1 MFLLSSQN
9 GHWNGAAP
17 SFVQQQTA
25 SVVESKM
32 AGQTARDLLVVGLRN
47 AHSMEMQA
55 RELMERQSERTR
67 DFPEVQEQLKRH
79 LVESREHIRRL
90 DECLRQCGESEST
103 LKDVA
108 QSVLGNMAAMAH
120 ASAGDEILKNTFAN
134 NAFEHYEV
142 AAYKS
147 LLTLCERAGAAFS
160 DLLRANLREDQ
171 AMADWVDEHVPDI
184 TLQFLAHEER
194 HAA

>member
-1 MFLLSSQN
+1 
-9 GHWNGAAP
+9 
-17 SFVQQQTA
+17 
-25 SVVESKM
+25 M
-32 AGQTARDLLVVGLRN
+32 ARQTARDLLVVGLRN
-47 AHSMEMQA
+47 AHSMEVQA
-55 RELMERQSERTR
+55 RELMERQSERSG
-67 DFPEVQEQLKRH
+67 DFPEVQQQLKRH

-90 DECLRQCGESEST
+90 EECLRQCGESEST
-103 LKDVA
+103 FKDVA

-120 ASAGDEILKNTFAN
+120 ASAGDEILKNSFAN

-147 LLTLCERAGAAFS
+147 LLALAEHAGVAFS

-171 AMADWVDEHVPDI
+171 AMADWVDEHVPEI

-194 HAA
+194 AAA